1 MSSQSITNKLVANI
15 KQTSSSN
22 ITTINSQKVICID
35 SSKNAIGINTINPEF
50 SLTISG
56 DSDNSYNAVKA
67 PYLYI
72 TNSGI
77 IEELSVNY
85 LFLEDSSINKLD
97 FSFGE
102 FNTISGNV
110 IKANTIEISEISF
123 NNNFFEVTTISC
135 EDLSVNNLEVLKRI
149 ECNNSEQPSFIKR
162 LNVEIFG
169 GTAFDISNQD
179 LSFLTVDICANI
191 TKLICQDISVNS
203 TISCEFLN
211 VLDNLTA
218 SGIIVTNDL
227 TISGDISVNGSA
239 IFTTISANSIE
250 VSGLSLTN
258 FVTSITSNNVLQD
271 GNDAFFNDVSIN
283 GILNMSF
290 SNSEISLKPNID
302 ISNGHLK
309 PNYLKIPTTQSS
321 DNSEN
326 YITFNDN
333 SNVLSIGDN
342 KLRLKDKI
350 VYLKCNNDV
359 SGQRLDTDFISII
372 NGYDISNYNFVELN
386 TPPNLTNVSN
396 YSFKYIPL
404 KIENSNSDDFSINDI
419 SSLTI
424 YDVNDFS
431 FELHA
436 NVSLQFYN
444 KIANDVEL
452 NNYIFG
458 VHDILG
464 DTSNVYSSIKNS
476 IMVFDNSYNYAN
488 SNINYYGSFK
498 NSGSNSKL
506 QFFVGSIKDNSFIYI
521 DSFHA
526 TIKMNY

>member
-15 KQTSSSN
+15 KQTSNSS
-22 ITTINSQKVICID
+22 ITTINNEKVICID
-35 SSKNAIGINTINPEF
+35 SSKNTIGINTINPEF

-56 DSDNSYNAVKA
+56 DNSYNAVKA

-110 IKANTIEISEISF
+110 IKANTIKITDISF
-123 NNNFFEVTTISC
+123 NNNFLQVNTISC
-135 EDLSVNNLEVLKRI
+135 EDLSVNNLEVLTKI
-149 ECNNSEQPSFIKR
+149 ECSNNQVESFISKLR
-162 LNVEIFG
+162 VDNFNYDN
-169 GTAFDISNQD
+169 FDVSDLD

-227 TISGDISVNGSA
+227 TISGDLSVNGSA

-258 FVTSITSNNVLQD
+258 FVTSIASNNVLQN
-271 GNDAFFNDVSIN
+271 GEDAFFNDVSIN

-290 SNSEISLKPNID
+290 SDSEISLKSNIE

-309 PNYLKIPTTQSS
+309 PDHLKLPTTQPSN
-321 DNSEN
+321 NSVN

-333 SNVLSIGDN
+333 SNVLSIGN
-342 KLRLKDKI
+342 KKLRLKDKI
-350 VYLKCNNDV
+350 VYLEGRTDV
-359 SGQRLDTDFISII
+359 IGQRLGTDFSSGID
-372 NGYDISNYNFVELN
+372 GYNVSNYNFVELN
-386 TPPNLTNVSN
+386 TPPNLTNVNN
-396 YSFKYIPL
+396 YKFKYIPL
-404 KIENSNSDDFSINDI
+404 TIKNSNSHDFSVNDI

-424 YDVNDFS
+424 NNVNDFS

-452 NNYIFG
+452 NNYVFG

-464 DTSNVYSSIKNS
+464 GNNNVYSSIKNS
-476 IMVFDNSYNYAN
+476 IMVFDNSFNYAN

-498 NSGSNSKL
+498 NDNSNDSKL
-506 QFFVGSIKDNSFIYI
+506 QFFIGSIQDNSFIYI

>member
-15 KQTSSSN
+15 KQTTPSN
-22 ITTINSQKVICID
+22 ITTINNEKVICID
-35 SSKNAIGINTINPEF
+35 SSKNAIGINTLYPEY

-56 DSDNSYNAVKA
+56 NRDNSYNGIKA

-72 TNSGI
+72 TNSGF
-77 IEELSVNY
+77 IEELSSNY
-85 LFLEDSSINKLD
+85 LFLEDSSINRLD
-97 FSFGE
+97 FSFGL
-102 FNTISGNV
+102 FNTISGNL
-110 IKANTIEISEISF
+110 IKANTISISNI
-123 NNNFFEVTTISC
+123 NFTGNYLKVNTISC
-135 EDLSVNNLEVLKRI
+135 EDLSVNNLEVLTKI
-149 ECNNSEQPSFIKR
+149 NCTGTEQSLISKLR
-162 LNVEIFG
+162 VDDLSISNL
-169 GTAFDISNQD
+169 DISNQN
-179 LSFLTVDICANI
+179 LRFLTVDTCANI
-191 TKLICQDISVNS
+191 RKLICQDLSVNG

-218 SGIIVTNDL
+218 SGIFVENGL
-227 TISGDISVNGSA
+227 TISGDLSVNGSA
-239 IFTTISANSIE
+239 TFTTISANSID
-250 VSGLSLTN
+250 VSGSNLNN
-258 FVTSITSNNVLQD
+258 FVRNIATSLLKDLS
-271 GNDAFFNDVSIN
+271 DVSFGNVDIS
-283 GILNMSF
+283 GILDMSF
-290 SNSEISLKPNID
+290 SNSQIRLGYDTSIN
-302 ISNGHLK
+302 NGNLQ
-309 PNYLKIPTTQSS
+309 PNYLKIPTSQPLSNT
-321 DNSEN
+321 DY
-326 YITFNDN
+326 YIAFNDN

-350 VYLKCNNDV
+350 VYLECNNNV
-359 SGQRLDTDFISII
+359 IGQKLGIDFSPSI
-372 NGYDISNYNFVELN
+372 NGYAVSNYNFVKLN
-386 TPPNLTNVSN
+386 TNIPDVSNVNN

-404 KIENSNSDDFSINDI
+404 SIENSNSDDFSVNDI

-424 YDVNDFS
+424 NGVRDFS

-452 NNYIFG
+452 NNYVFG

-464 DTSNVYSSIKNS
+464 TTSNVYSSIKNS
-476 IMVFDNSYNYAN
+476 IMVFDNSFNYAN

-498 NSGSNSKL
+498 NGSNNNSKL